1 MVSSSEGCILC
12 EKNYVE
18 VGGLCKQDSPKKVCT
33 VCALGYY
40 LGRDE
45 ECHPKQPGCV
55 EYSRGSCKKCENH
68 LYLTK
73 DYECAIKEPGCIYK
87 NGICSECYSPFE
99 STGDY
104 KCIIEGCE

>member
-1 MVSSSEGCILC
+1 MEVDSHLVDNVTDVNVEMNLKHHYMKNDSYVLEVVEKLKNIL
-12 EKNYVE
+12 
-18 VGGLCKQDSPKKVCT
+18 
-33 VCALGYY
+33 
-40 LGRDE
+40 
-45 ECHPKQPGCV
+45 
-55 EYSRGSCKKCENH
+55 CKKCENH